1 MIGNQIGKLV
11 QRPQNPNLRNPMRQG
26 MGLDPR
32 TVSTL
37 LYNRLQFSTETLIA
51 GPRQCLLH
59 LPNPGGKITSVA
71 RPPWYIWPES
81 RWTLQIVL
89 F

>member
-11 QRPQNPNLRNPMRQG
+11 QRLQNPNLQNPMGQG

-37 LYNRLQFSTETLIA
+37 LYNRLQVRTETLIA
-51 GPRQCLLH
+51 GPR
-59 LPNPGGKITSVA
+59 
-71 RPPWYIWPES
+71 
-81 RWTLQIVL
+81 
-89 F
+89 